1 MRLGNGQSARFWLD
15 NWAPNG
21 CISSLQASSG
31 SRLGIP
37 LNATIASLSI
47 NGNWNL
53 PPARSEAMLDLY
65 TFITTIVLT
74 EEQDYYDWEVQG
86 KITAKFST
94 GDLYTHLRG
103 DFPDQAWAPVVW
115 FTRSIPR
122 HSFHSWLMIL
132 NRCPT
137 KDRMLRWGFQ
147 VDPNC
152 LLCNSRLESRDNL
165 YYDCS
170 YSFDLWTMIATRC
183 RITPRRTWDETIN
196 QMQALAPQKAN
207 RLLTLLSW
215 QASLYWIWNERL
227 SRLHTNT
234 FRSADVLFTIID
246 RQIRN
251 KTQSFRESNPSL
263 SSAMYQRWIDTT
275 THWSSSSWSVSSS
288 PAMQTDVGSE
298 TLRSSFYLGHW
309 ASQQH
314 ESSKLRF

>member
-1 MRLGNGQSARFWLD
+1 MEIG
-15 NWAPNG
+15 
-21 CISSLQASSG
+21 
-31 SRLGIP
+31 
-37 LNATIASLSI
+37 
-47 NGNWNL
+47 
-53 PPARSEAMLDLY
+53 
-65 TFITTIVLT
+65 TFRR
-74 EEQDYYDWEVQG
+74 QDQKRCW
-86 KITAKFST
+86 TCT
-94 GDLYTHLRG
+94 LRG

-275 THWSSSSWSVSSS
+275 TSLSLIFNVLLVAKKKKKQWDQPIHH
-288 PAMQTDVGSE
+288 GR
-298 TLRSSFYLGHW
+298 RSNALS
-309 ASQQH
+309 
-314 ESSKLRF
+314 